1 MRLRYRLRIL
11 LDVAPDLESAQVC
24 RFVLAV
30 TLLSIALQPSV
41 TLPAAVASALTP
53 AADVRPS
60 HEQRGDHS
68 HEHVSGT
75 ASWEGSPAGKAY
87 SEFNHHL
94 AGLLVL
100 LIGFAELLPM
110 TMQDRS
116 PHGSASKRLT
126 RRSGWTRLLLPTA
139 MLMTG
144 VFLIIWSDHEGWPV
158 GLRTMRETYFGDD
171 WEMIQH
177 KLFGITL
184 LAVGSVE
191 AFRRLGWFHHTGW
204 RLPLPVLAIVGGL
217 SLFLHS
223 HGVHPA
229 AHKIALHHAV
239 MGTMAVTAG
248 SSKLTSIWR
257 GSNGPRR
264 WELLWGGLVVL
275 IGLQLLIY
283 SE

>member
-1 MRLRYRLRIL
+1 MGLRDRLRIL
-11 LDVAPDLESAQVC
+11 LDVASDLEPAQVC

-30 TLLSIALQPSV
+30 TVLSIVLQPSV
-41 TLPAAVASALTP
+41 TLPAAVASALTA
-53 AADVRPS
+53 AADVRSS
-60 HEQRGDHS
+60 HEQRGHS
-68 HEHVSGT
+68 HEHASGT

-110 TMQDRS
+110 MQDRP
-116 PHGSASKRLT
+116 PHGSASKGLT
-126 RRSGWTRLLLPTA
+126 RGSGWTRLLLPTA
-139 MLMTG
+139 MLLTG
-144 VFLIIWSDHEGWPV
+144 AFLVIWSDHEGWPV

-177 KLFGITL
+177 KLFGIML

-191 AFRRLGWFHHTGW
+191 AFRRLGWLHHTGW
-204 RLPLPVLAIVGGL
+204 RLPLPALAIVGGL

-223 HGVHPA
+223 HGVHPE

-264 WELLWGGLVVL
+264 WELLWGALVVL
-275 IGLQLLIY
+275 IGLQLLMY